1 VLCSAA
7 LYCAASL
14 PLLGHWGAILHPRS
28 TSLFGRTHSRPSGK
42 VRKVEKGRQ
51 AGTVRYLSPSSF
63 RTQYLGTHS
72 SPVLVAPSWALA
84 GRCHCHYPSHSLI
97 VSALHQLSPSTCFL
111 LLDESCKSQR
121 VLELP
126 CAFAV
131 LIIVAGSDKRPA
143 FVFVLLNRREGPPFS
158 GVCTPNSSKQR
169 PHSRLTLL
177 DDNVTTLLTI
187 SLQTFHIGELPP
199 SQSQGPQHRLYIS
212 QSTNSIAQTSSFY
225 PAPALIDTTY
235 NSATFPTPRPTAARD
250 RLQHEL
256 PQGSR
261 KRAAAGG
268 LDWQGCH
275 SAFAGFCTLP
285 ERCPY

>member
-14 PLLGHWGAILHPRS
+14 PLLGHSGAILHPRS

-51 AGTVRYLSPSSF
+51 AGTVWYLSPSSF
-63 RTQYLGTHS
+63 RTQYLGTPCHYH
-72 SPVLVAPSWALA
+72 
-84 GRCHCHYPSHSLI
+84 CHCPSHSLI

-143 FVFVLLNRREGPPFS
+143 LVFVLLNRREGPPSS
-158 GVCTPNSSKQR
+158 GVRTPNSSKQR

-187 SLQTFHIGELPP
+187 SLQIFYIGKLSS
-199 SQSQGPQHRLYIS
+199 SQSQGSQH
-212 QSTNSIAQTSSFY
+212 
-225 PAPALIDTTY
+225 
-235 NSATFPTPRPTAARD
+235 
-250 RLQHEL
+250 
-256 PQGSR
+256 
-261 KRAAAGG
+261 
-268 LDWQGCH
+268 
-275 SAFAGFCTLP
+275 
-285 ERCPY
+285 